1 MTKKTNRTSQR
12 TILLVV
18 CTGLLLNACNLN
30 PLEDEQERSLNLVY
44 TNWTESVA
52 LAHLSSVLL
61 EEEMEY
67 EVSMKLADVET
78 VYKELADGKADVFP
92 DAWLPQ
98 TQKKYYD
105 IYKDHINQIGII
117 FPEAKTGFV
126 VPEYSELKTISD
138 LQDYD
143 MPVIGIDSGAGV
155 MHQAAI
161 ALQTHKLK
169 NNVIDYSEDEMLQH
183 LKDSIERKKEIV
195 VTGWKPHWIFAR
207 YKVRFL
213 EDPDNLFGR
222 QEKIYSLSRKG
233 LYDEHPHA
241 VRFFERMQL
250 SEKQLN
256 QLIYEI
262 RINEDPRA
270 GVKQWIKKNEYIVN
284 QWVKNLKPERM
295 KIM

>member
-1 MTKKTNRTSQR
+1 MTNKINKTNSTALFLLIF
-12 TILLVV
+12 TGFIL
-18 CTGLLLNACNLN
+18 NSCNLN
-30 PLEDEQERSLNLVY
+30 PLEEEQERTLNLVY
-44 TNWTESVA
+44 TDWTESVA

-61 EEEMEY
+61 EEKMEY
-67 EVSMKLADVET
+67 DVSMKLADVES
-78 VYKELADGKADVFP
+78 VYKDLAEGKADVFP
-92 DAWLPQ
+92 DAWLPE

-105 IYKDHINQIGII
+105 IYQDRIEQVGII
-117 FPEAKTGFV
+117 FPEARTGFV
-126 VPEYSELKTISD
+126 VPEYSKLKTISD
-138 LQDYD
+138 LKKYD
-143 MPVIGIDSGAGV
+143 LPVIGIDSGAGV
-155 MHQAAI
+155 MHQAVF
-161 ALQTHKLK
+161 ALETHDLQNK
-169 NNVIDYSEDEMLQH
+169 VVDYSENVMLQH
-183 LKDSIERKKEIV
+183 LQDSIERRKEIV

-213 EDPDNLFGR
+213 EDPDNLFGA
-222 QEKIYSLSRKG
+222 QEKIYALSRKD
-233 LYDEHPHA
+233 LYEEHPHA

-270 GVKQWIKKNEYIVN
+270 GVKEWIKKNEYIVN